1 MLQLIVILIIFSNAN
16 KIKHILGN
24 RVSYQNV
31 LDFAVDRFHNRMVI
45 RNGMTVKGL
54 CPLCKLQMSLTI

>member
-24 RVSYQNV
+24 SVSYPMWLEYMMEFTKHQTIKM
-31 LDFAVDRFHNRMVI
+31 RE
-45 RNGMTVKGL
+45 L
-54 CPLCKLQMSLTI
+54 CFSLLKI